1 MFVNDVHIS
10 VMKVKVINC
19 LGEEWVVSVY
29 PEITVDQLKQMALV
43 HFFHPLSCM
52 KISDQYKLVSIT
64 KGCRLMDECTIRDEN
79 LEEKEELLLLK
90 GRLQVEKSEETT
102 EEKNQKLHGP
112 MNAEIQFATA
122 NTPQKN
128 MFRVIEDNPVVVDFH
143 SELRKILVSL
153 VQASE
158 KLLRYHPEVIDIFKE
173 ASAESESNIP
183 DTTVNADTLK
193 QLTDMGFPK
202 SKALT
207 ALKINK
213 MSPTEATEW
222 LLAHED
228 ESVSVASAES
238 SSQTTVL
245 KSEESA
251 PDLDS
256 SIPKSGDDPNPCN
269 PHPHKVATILR
280 CFRQYKRKDFR
291 PNLKAFNN
299 LKEMGFSEEEILDAL
314 RIHSNNQE
322 AACEWL
328 LNDRKS
334 NNEDLDV
341 GLDPEGPIYK
351 AIMANAIVQL
361 GLNNLKTLFA
371 LLQMLEN
378 LNSASRWLNDSDTAP
393 LLSQIFRIYHAEK
406 HSLQMMRPFSH

>member
-1 MFVNDVHIS
+1 MFVNDGHIS

-19 LGEEWVVSVY
+19 LGEEWIVSVY

-43 HFFHPLSCM
+43 HFFHPLSCI
-52 KISDQYKLVSIT
+52 KTADQYRLVSVT
-64 KGCRLMDECTIRDEN
+64 KGQRLLDECTIREEN

-90 GRLQVEKSEETT
+90 GRLQPEKSEETA
-102 EEKNQKLHGP
+102 EERNQKLHGP

-122 NTPQKN
+122 NISQKN
-128 MFRVIEDNPVVVDFH
+128 MFRVVEDNPVVVGFH

-173 ASAESESNIP
+173 TSVESESSIP
-183 DTTVNADTLK
+183 DTTINADALK

-207 ALKINK
+207 ALRINK

-228 ESVSVASAES
+228 ESPSVASAES
-238 SSQTTVL
+238 TSQVCEA
-245 KSEESA
+245 KSEDTTQSLESTASCSEGNPNSYA
-251 PDLDS
+251 PR
-256 SIPKSGDDPNPCN
+256 
-269 PHPHKVATILR
+269 KVATILK
-280 CFRQYKRKDFR
+280 CFRQYKRKEFR

-334 NNEDLDV
+334 DNEDLDI
-341 GLDPEGPIYK
+341 GLDPEGSIYK

-361 GLNNLKTLFA
+361 GLNSLKTLFA

-378 LNSASRWLNDSDTAP
+378 FNSAGRWLNDSDIAP